1 MTVTEALNE
10 KLRENGWKQC
20 QMARELKLSQSFLHR
35 LLSGERK
42 AGHIGIR
49 KIAAR
54 FPELAPVL
62 LGQEE
67 AA

>member
-10 KLRENGWKQC
+10 KLREHGWKQS

-54 FPELAPVL
+54 FPDLTPL
-62 LGQEE
+62 LVGQEQ
-67 AA
+67 